1 MVTVYLC
8 ALSSYHGYFL
18 SVCPFILLSWL
29 LSVCVCSLSG
39 TFPFNEDEEIA
50 DQIHNA
56 AFMFPPDPWETI
68 TRDGGCGC

>member
-1 MVTVYLC
+1 M
-8 ALSSYHGYFL
+8 
-18 SVCPFILLSWL
+18 
-29 LSVCVCSLSG
+29 CSLSG

-68 TRDGGCGC
+68 TRDGESILLSVRTPASYQINMSTEVQ